1 MPKKSK
7 LHLNLQ
13 KNLLNVKC
21 VTLLP
26 EEVND
31 PKLDTNSQINTTIEN
46 DIKLSENI
54 KSNIQNIIIKIIIY
68 MVIIIHFIQL
78 QETPITLHPTQTKI
92 SQLLLLQTK
101 SQNDV
106 EVDQNGSTTTNL

>member
-26 EEVND
+26 EEFND
-31 PKLDTNSQINTTIEN
+31 PMLYANSQINTTIEN
-46 DIKLSENI
+46 EIKLTENI
-54 KSNIQNIIIKIIIY
+54 ESNI
-68 MVIIIHFIQL
+68 
-78 QETPITLHPTQTKI
+78 
-92 SQLLLLQTK
+92 
-101 SQNDV
+101 
-106 EVDQNGSTTTNL
+106 

>member
-26 EEVND
+26 EEFND
-31 PKLDTNSQINTTIEN
+31 HKLYANSQINTTIEKE
-46 DIKLSENI
+46 IECTENI
-54 KSNIQNIIIKIIIY
+54 ESNTELK
-68 MVIIIHFIQL
+68 
-78 QETPITLHPTQTKI
+78 
-92 SQLLLLQTK
+92 LLKL
-101 SQNDV
+101 
-106 EVDQNGSTTTNL
+106 

>member
-26 EEVND
+26 EELND
-31 PKLDTNSQINTTIEN
+31 PKLYANSQINTTIEKE
-46 DIKLSENI
+46 IECTENI
-54 KSNIQNIIIKIIIY
+54 ESNTELK
-68 MVIIIHFIQL
+68 
-78 QETPITLHPTQTKI
+78 
-92 SQLLLLQTK
+92 LLKL
-101 SQNDV
+101 
-106 EVDQNGSTTTNL
+106 